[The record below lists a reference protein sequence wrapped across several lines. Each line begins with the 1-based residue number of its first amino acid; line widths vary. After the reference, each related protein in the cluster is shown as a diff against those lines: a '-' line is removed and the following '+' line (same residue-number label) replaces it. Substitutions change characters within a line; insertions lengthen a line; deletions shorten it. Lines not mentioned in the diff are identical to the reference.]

1 MSEYSRESTTSLHRD
16 LKFLHSGI
24 GEFVAEICRR
34 NLLNISVIRILL
46 LCAGGLLCSQ
56 INLLT

>member
-1 MSEYSRESTTSLHRD
+1 MSEYSRKSTTSLHRD

-46 LCAGGLLCSQ
+46 LCAGGLLCAHR
-56 INLLT
+56 